1 MDIKEL
7 NRVMAEALEEVDVKP
22 IVNAIEAEME
32 RQGFQNMGVDVDAS
46 AFEPDITIFTSWFD
60 EFSSKQAEKIR
71 DEFNLFK
78 TTENLDGGKVYT
90 EEDVPTLVDVEGGE
104 SSEGSIRF
112 VAVISADA
120 NIPEIADNIASAYVQ
135 QMTNFWDEIYSEE
148 MLADREIGEDFKAN
162 KVRVS
167 KPITEEEEKEFYVT
181 YKIEGRFVVGPNEK
195 SKDVQEAIAKA
206 NDIVF
211 NTDFGELEIVDTE
224 PIYVEDAQG
233 NRVWE
238 E

>member
-1 MDIKEL
+1 MNINEL
-7 NRVMAEALEEVDVKP
+7 NKVIAEALGEVDVKP
-22 IVNAIEAEME
+22 IVDAIKAEME
-32 RQGFQNMGVDVDAS
+32 RQGFQNMGVEVDAS
-46 AFEPDITIFTSWFD
+46 AFGPDVTIFTSWFD

-78 TTENLDGGKVYT
+78 TTENLDGGQVYT

-148 MLADREIGEDFKAN
+148 MLADRELGEDFKAN
-162 KVRVS
+162 KVRVV
-167 KPITEEEEKEFYVT
+167 KPITEDVGEPFYVT
-181 YKIEGRFVVGPNEK
+181 YKVTGNRTFVVLAKNREEAL
-195 SKDVQEAIAKA
+195 SKAADGFFEA
-206 NDIVF
+206 
-211 NTDFGELEIVDTE
+211 DFGALEVKDSE

-238 E
+238 K

>member
-1 MDIKEL
+1 MDINEL
-7 NRVMAEALEEVDVKP
+7 NKIIAEALGEVDVKP
-22 IVNAIEAEME
+22 IVDAIKAEME
-32 RQGFQNMGVDVDAS
+32 RQGFVNMDVEVDAS
-46 AFEPDITIFTSWFD
+46 AFEPDVTIFTSWFD

-78 TTENLDGGKVYT
+78 TTENLDGGQVYT

-167 KPITEEEEKEFYVT
+167 KPITEEEEKTFYVT
-181 YKIEGRFVVGPNEK
+181 YKIKADKTFEVKAKDENDAL
-195 SKDVQEAIAKA
+195 SKAEDLFADADLG
-206 NDIVF
+206 DI
-211 NTDFGELEIVDTE
+211 ELEDGE

>member
-1 MDIKEL
+1 MDINEL
-7 NRVMAEALEEVDVKP
+7 NKIIAEALGEVDVKP
-22 IVNAIEAEME
+22 IVAAIEAEME
-32 RQGFQNMGVDVDAS
+32 RQGFQNMGVEVDAS
-46 AFEPDITIFTSWFD
+46 AFEPDVTIFTSWFD

-78 TTENLDGGKVYT
+78 TTENLDGGQVYT

-120 NIPEIADNIASAYVQ
+120 NIPEVADNIASAYVQ
-135 QMTNFWDEIYSEE
+135 QMTNFWDEIYSKE

-167 KPITEEEEKEFYVT
+167 KPITEEEEKTFYVT
-181 YKIEGRFVVGPNEK
+181 YKIKADKTFEVKAKDENDAL
-195 SKDVQEAIAKA
+195 SKAEDLFA
-206 NDIVF
+206 NADLGDI
-211 NTDFGELEIVDTE
+211 ELEDGE

>member
-1 MDIKEL
+1 MDINEL
-7 NRVMAEALEEVDVKP
+7 NKIIAEALGEVDVKP
-22 IVNAIEAEME
+22 IVDAIKAEME
-32 RQGFQNMGVDVDAS
+32 RQGFVNMDVEVDTS
-46 AFEPDITIFTSWFD
+46 AFEPDVTIFTSWFD

-78 TTENLDGGKVYT
+78 TTENLDGGQVYT

-167 KPITEEEEKEFYVT
+167 KPITEEEEKTFYVT
-181 YKIEGRFVVGPNEK
+181 YKIKADKTFEVKAKDENDAL
-195 SKDVQEAIAKA
+195 SKAEDLFADADLG
-206 NDIVF
+206 DI
-211 NTDFGELEIVDTE
+211 ELEDGE

>member
-1 MDIKEL
+1 MNISEL
-7 NRVMAEALEEVDVKP
+7 NRVIAEALGEVDVKP
-22 IVNAIEAEME
+22 IVAAIEAEME
-32 RQGFQNMGVDVDAS
+32 RQGFQNMGVEVDAG
-46 AFEPDITIFTSWFD
+46 AFEPDVTIFTSWFD

-78 TTENLDGGKVYT
+78 TTENLDGGEVYT
-90 EEDVPTLVDVEGGE
+90 EEDVSTLVDVDGGE
-104 SSEGSIRF
+104 KSEGSIRF

-120 NIPEIADNIASAYVQ
+120 NVAEIAENIASAYVQ

-162 KVRVS
+162 NVRVS
-167 KPITEEEEKEFYVT
+167 KPITEEEEKSFYVT
-181 YKIEGRFVVGPNEK
+181 YKIKGNKTFEVKAKDENE
-195 SKDVQEAIAKA
+195 ALTKA
-206 NDIVF
+206 EDLF
-211 NTDFGELEIVDTE
+211 ADADLGDMEIDDAE
-224 PIYVEDAQG
+224 PIYTEDAQG

>member
-1 MDIKEL
+1 MDINEL
-7 NRVMAEALEEVDVKP
+7 NKIIAEALGEVDVKP
-22 IVNAIEAEME
+22 IVDAIKAEME
-32 RQGFQNMGVDVDAS
+32 RQGFVNMDVEVDAS
-46 AFEPDITIFTSWFD
+46 AFEPDVTIFTSWFD

-78 TTENLDGGKVYT
+78 TTENLDGGQVYT

-167 KPITEEEEKEFYVT
+167 KPITEEEEKTFYVT
-181 YKIEGRFVVGPNEK
+181 YKIKADKTFEVKAKDENDAL
-195 SKDVQEAIAKA
+195 SKAEDLFADA
-206 NDIVF
+206 NLGDI
-211 NTDFGELEIVDTE
+211 ELEEGE

>member
-32 RQGFQNMGVDVDAS
+32 RQGFVNMGVEVDAS

-120 NIPEIADNIASAYVQ
+120 NISEIADNIASAYVQ
-135 QMTNFWDEIYSEE
+135 QITNFWDEIYSEE

-162 KVRVS
+162 KVRAS
-167 KPITEEEEKEFYVT
+167 KPITEDVGDPFYVT
-181 YKIEGRFVVGPNEK
+181 YKVTGNRTFVILAKNKEEAL
-195 SKDVQEAIAKA
+195 SKAADEFFEA
-206 NDIVF
+206 
-211 NTDFGELEIVDTE
+211 DFGALEVEDGE

>member
-1 MDIKEL
+1 MG
-7 NRVMAEALEEVDVKP
+7 VEVD
-22 IVNAIEAEME
+22 A
-32 RQGFQNMGVDVDAS
+32 G
-46 AFEPDITIFTSWFD
+46 AFEPDVTIFTSWFD

-78 TTENLDGGKVYT
+78 TTENLDGGEVYT
-90 EEDVPTLVDVEGGE
+90 EEDVSTLVDVEGGE
-104 SSEGSIRF
+104 KSEGSIRF

-120 NIPEIADNIASAYVQ
+120 NVAEIAENIASAYVQ

-162 KVRVS
+162 NVRVS
-167 KPITEEEEKEFYVT
+167 KPITEEEEKSFYVI
-181 YKIEGRFVVGPNEK
+181 YKIKGNRTFEVKAKDENEAL
-195 SKDVQEAIAKA
+195 SKAANEFFEA
-206 NDIVF
+206 
-211 NTDFGELEIVDTE
+211 DFGVLEVDDGE

>member
-1 MDIKEL
+1 MDINEL
-7 NRVMAEALEEVDVKP
+7 NKIIAEALGEVDVKP
-22 IVNAIEAEME
+22 VVDAIKAEME
-32 RQGFQNMGVDVDAS
+32 RQGFVNMGVEVDAS

-78 TTENLDGGKVYT
+78 TTENLDGGQVYT

-104 SSEGSIRF
+104 RSEGSIRF

-120 NIPEIADNIASAYVQ
+120 NISEIADNIASAYVQ

-167 KPITEEEEKEFYVT
+167 KPITEEEEKTFYVT
-181 YKIEGRFVVGPNEK
+181 YKI
-195 SKDVQEAIAKA
+195 KA
-206 NDIVF
+206 NKIFEVKAKDENDALSKAEDLFADADLGDI
-211 NTDFGELEIVDTE
+211 ELEDGE

>member
-1 MDIKEL
+1 MDINEL
-7 NRVMAEALEEVDVKP
+7 NKIIAEALGEVDVKP
-22 IVNAIEAEME
+22 IVAAIEAEME
-32 RQGFQNMGVDVDAS
+32 RQGFQNMGVEVDAS
-46 AFEPDITIFTSWFD
+46 AFEPDVTIFTSWFD

-78 TTENLDGGKVYT
+78 TTENLDGGQVYT

-167 KPITEEEEKEFYVT
+167 KPITEEEEKTFYVT
-181 YKIEGRFVVGPNEK
+181 YKIKADKTFEVKAKDENDAL
-195 SKDVQEAIAKA
+195 SKAENLFADADLG
-206 NDIVF
+206 DI
-211 NTDFGELEIVDTE
+211 ELEDGE

>member
-1 MDIKEL
+1 MNISEL
-7 NRVMAEALEEVDVKP
+7 NRVIAEALGEVDVKP
-22 IVNAIEAEME
+22 IVAAIEAEME
-32 RQGFQNMGVDVDAS
+32 RQGFQNMGVEVDTG
-46 AFEPDITIFTSWFD
+46 AFEPDVTIFTYWFD

-78 TTENLDGGKVYT
+78 TTENLDGGEVYT
-90 EEDVPTLVDVEGGE
+90 EEDVSTLVDVDGGE
-104 SSEGSIRF
+104 KSERSIRF

-120 NIPEIADNIASAYVQ
+120 NVAESAENIASAYVQ

-162 KVRVS
+162 NVRVS
-167 KPITEEEEKEFYVT
+167 KPITEEEEKSFYVI
-181 YKIEGRFVVGPNEK
+181 YKIKGNRTFEVKAKDENEAL
-195 SKDVQEAIAKA
+195 SKAANEFFEA
-206 NDIVF
+206 
-211 NTDFGELEIVDTE
+211 DFGVLEVDDGE